1 MQAKMTQVRTA
12 RKIETKPTLKT
23 APKLPRKPGRQSA
36 EVADQTKLEI
46 IKAALNEFARTGFEA
61 ASMRDI
67 AANAATTHGLI
78 RHHFGSKEGVWQ
90 AVVNHAV
97 LRYAHSLEAQLE
109 QGKREPTDPAEA
121 LRRLMRSQLLVC
133 AAKPEVAKL
142 LMREGVEGGP
152 RLNYILERLIKS
164 QARLVPLLL
173 AVQKNGQLRQFDP
186 PMFLLFLLLM
196 GDGPLALPALV
207 QAMTGQ
213 DVHSTVF
220 LERHIATLTETLL
233 PKKQTVHR

>member
-1 MQAKMTQVRTA
+1 MQVMMTQARAA
-12 RKIETKPTLKT
+12 RKTESKPTSKPVLKP
-23 APKLPRKPGRQSA
+23 ARKPGRQSA

-46 IKAALNEFARTGFEA
+46 IEAALNEFARTGFEA

-90 AVVNHAV
+90 VVVNHTV
-97 LRYAHSLEAQLE
+97 VRYAEALEAQLE
-109 QGKREPTDPAEA
+109 RAKREPTDPVDA
-121 LRRLMRSQLLVC
+121 LRKLMRTQLMVS
-133 AAKPEVAKL
+133 AAQPEVAKL

-173 AVQKNGQLRQFDP
+173 AVQKQGHLKQFDP
-186 PMFLLFLLLM
+186 PMFLLFLLLI

-207 QAMTGQ
+207 RAMTGQ
-213 DVHSTVF
+213 DAQSPTF
-220 LERHIATLTETLL
+220 LERHIETLTETLL
-233 PKKQTVHR
+233 PKKKTVRR

>member
-1 MQAKMTQVRTA
+1 MQAEMTQA
-12 RKIETKPTLKT
+12 RVARETTTEPILKT
-23 APKLPRKPGRQSA
+23 ALKAPRKPGRQSA

-46 IKAALNEFARTGFEA
+46 IQAALNEFARTGFEA

-67 AANAATTHGLI
+67 ATNAATTHGLI

-97 LRYAHSLEAQLE
+97 QQYAQALETQLE
-109 QGKREPTDPAEA
+109 QGKHESDPSEA
-121 LRRLMRSQLLVC
+121 LRKMMRSQLLVC
-133 AAKPEVAKL
+133 AARPEVAKL

-152 RLNYILERLIKS
+152 RLSYILERLIKS

-173 AVQKNGQLRQFDP
+173 AVQKQGQLRQFDP

-207 QAMTGQ
+207 QAMTGH

-233 PKKQTVHR
+233 PGGKT

>member
-1 MQAKMTQVRTA
+1 MQAKMTQARTA
-12 RKIETKPTLKT
+12 RKTEATPTHETV
-23 APKLPRKPGRQSA
+23 PKSTRKPGRQSV

-46 IKAALNEFARTGFEA
+46 IQAALNEFARTGFEA

-67 AANAATTHGLI
+67 AANASTTHGLI

-90 AVVNHAV
+90 AVVNHTV
-97 LRYAHSLEAQLE
+97 LRYAQSLEAQLE
-109 QGKREPTDPAEA
+109 RGKREPTDPAEA
-121 LRRLMRSQLLVC
+121 LRKLMRSQLMVS
-133 AAKPEVAKL
+133 AAQPEVAKL

-173 AVQKNGQLRQFDP
+173 AVQKQGQLKQFDP

-207 QAMTGQ
+207 RAMTGH
-213 DVHSTVF
+213 DVQSSAF
-220 LERHIATLTETLL
+220 LKRHIATLTETLL
-233 PKKQTVHR
+233 PKKQTVRR

>member
-1 MQAKMTQVRTA
+1 MQAKMNQPRTA
-12 RKIETKPTLKT
+12 RKTEAKSTRET
-23 APKLPRKPGRQSA
+23 APKPSRKPGRQSA

-46 IKAALNEFARTGFEA
+46 IQAALNEFARTGFEA

-97 LRYAHSLEAQLE
+97 LQYAQALEAQLE
-109 QGKREPTDPAEA
+109 QGKRESTDPSEA
-121 LRRLMRSQLLVC
+121 LRRLMRSQLMVS
-133 AAKPEVAKL
+133 AAQPEVAKL
-142 LMREGVEGGP
+142 LMCEGVEGGP

-173 AVQKNGQLRQFDP
+173 AVQKNGHLKQFDP

-196 GDGPLALPALV
+196 GDGPLALPALAR
-207 QAMTGQ
+207 AMTGH
-213 DVHSTVF
+213 DVQSSAF

-233 PKKQTVHR
+233 PGGKT